1 MTDNLIEFSPS
12 AYRYPLLIK
21 HLLHYPMVH
30 APDQEIVYR
39 DLRRHSYRVFR
50 ERIGRLASG
59 LSQLGVRLGR
69 ASVLGRSGLGCPRRT
84 LRQRPACPPQL

>member
-1 MTDNLIEFSPS
+1 MSDNLIEFSPS

-21 HLLHYPMVH
+21 HLLHYPMTH

-59 LSQLGVRLGR
+59 L
-69 ASVLGRSGLGCPRRT
+69 ASVQTGQSLPQTTRSQPKLSIVCST
-84 LRQRPACPPQL
+84 